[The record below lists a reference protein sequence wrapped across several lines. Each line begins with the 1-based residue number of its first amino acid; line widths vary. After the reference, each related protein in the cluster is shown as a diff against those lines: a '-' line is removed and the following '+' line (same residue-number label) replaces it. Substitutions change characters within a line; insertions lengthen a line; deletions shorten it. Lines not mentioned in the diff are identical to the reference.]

1 MITRLR
7 IERFGALAGRELG
20 FGAVTLF
27 VGPNESGKTTIV
39 DALCEALC
47 KPRSNRTAGKR
58 LALRYGTERQ
68 VTADFDGDPVTIP
81 EDAFY
86 DLYAIRSGDLTIDVK
101 PGASWVEALKAEL
114 FTAGLDPKRLHA
126 ALARRASTDGG
137 SRHNRELRRLQEE
150 RSGLEERRDGLRQ
163 RAAASR
169 AAESAADG
177 LRAERD
183 RLAAGLHG
191 VTGALEERQRR
202 SRRRLQQAERR
213 EAERL
218 LQRFEELDRDP
229 ADAAATAQAAARLQ
243 ELADAAD
250 AAATEVAA
258 ARAGLEQAR
267 GRLRAPDAG
276 RPARPAPP
284 DGPDLPD
291 GPNSPDGRALPD
303 AGRSAISMAG
313 VALGL
318 LAGGALAAVLL
329 VAETPVL
336 LAAAAGVAAAGAAM
350 SAAVLIRQR
359 NAGFAAAQAEID
371 HAAELLRS
379 RREQHEHA
387 ERELRGFLE
396 RHEAESKEQ
405 LLLRLGGA
413 QVEEERRREVEAE
426 LAAAARERGLPGPDA
441 LRDALRGRLRDL
453 PHDPP
458 AAPAQPAAPA
468 AVERD
473 GPDGPAADADAA
485 GEEERLRSRAAELRE
500 RLERL
505 DERIARDRQQAA
517 ALGAGADE
525 MADLDARASAAER
538 RIAAL
543 ELDRRAAGVAAE
555 LFARIA
561 GETTA
566 ALDELSAGIGAAY
579 TALSGSAA
587 GPGGVYAAG
596 TGAPSPAGAPTPA
609 GGPGPSSSVHLQAL
623 EEQPLVVDAY
633 GAARPAD
640 RLSHGTRDA
649 YALAARLALA
659 ERTRREPALLIM
671 DEPFRAIDTTRMRR
685 ALRLVARFRER
696 TGWQVVFLTADERA
710 AQAVRAQF
718 SDALVH
724 RLSIEPAGAPPV
736 T

>member
-1 MITRLR
+1 MITGLR
-7 IERFGALAGRELG
+7 MERFGAFADRELR

-39 DALCEALC
+39 DALCDALC
-47 KPRSNRTAGKR
+47 NPRSNRTAGKR
-58 LALRYGTERQ
+58 LALRYGTERL
-68 VTADFDGDPVTIP
+68 VTADFDGEPMTIP

-101 PGASWVEALKAEL
+101 PGVSWVEALKAEL
-114 FTAGLDPKRLHA
+114 FTAGLDPKRLQA

-137 SRHNRELRRLQEE
+137 SRHNRELRGLQEE
-150 RSGLEERRDGLRQ
+150 RSRLQERRDGLRQ

-169 AAESAADG
+169 AAESSADR

-183 RLAAGLHG
+183 RLAADLHG

-202 SRRRLQQAERR
+202 SRRRLQEAERR

-218 LQRFEELDRDP
+218 LQRFEEIDRQP
-229 ADAAATAQAAARLQ
+229 AEAAASAQAAARLQ

-250 AAATEVAA
+250 AAAAEVAG
-258 ARAGLEQAR
+258 ARDGLEQAR
-267 GRLRAPDAG
+267 GRLHAPAAG
-276 RPARPAPP
+276 RPAI
-284 DGPDLPD
+284 
-291 GPNSPDGRALPD
+291 SV
-303 AGRSAISMAG
+303 AGI
-313 VALGL
+313 ALGL
-318 LAGGALAAVLL
+318 LAGGALAAALMAADV
-329 VAETPVL
+329 PVL
-336 LAAAAGVAAAGAAM
+336 AAAAAGVAAAGAAM

-359 NAGFAAAQAEID
+359 NAGFAAAQEEVD
-371 HAAELLRS
+371 RAAELLRS
-379 RREQHEHA
+379 HRERHEHA
-387 ERELRGFLE
+387 DRDLRGFLE
-396 RHEAESKEQ
+396 RHGAESKEE

-413 QVEEERRREVEAE
+413 RVEEERRRGVEEE
-426 LAAAARERGLPGPDA
+426 LTAAARERGLHGPDA
-441 LRDALRGRLRDL
+441 LRNALRARLQDQ
-453 PHDPP
+453 PDEP
-458 AAPAQPAAPA
+458 AAP
-468 AVERD
+468 E
-473 GPDGPAADADAA
+473 PDEPAADADTAA
-485 GEEERLRSRAAELRE
+485 DEKRLRSSAAELRE

-505 DERIARDRQQAA
+505 DERIAGDRQQAA
-517 ALGAGADE
+517 ALGAGAAE
-525 MADLDARASAAER
+525 MADLDARAAAAER

-566 ALDELSAGIGAAY
+566 ALDELSAGIGASY

-587 GPGGVYAAG
+587 GPSGVYAAG
-596 TGAPSPAGAPTPA
+596 TAHPAAYTPDA
-609 GGPGPSSSVHLQAL
+609 GPGVSSSVNLQAL

-633 GAARPAD
+633 GVARPAD

-685 ALRLVARFRER
+685 ALRLIARFRER
-696 TGWQVVFLTADERA
+696 TGWQIVILTADERA
-710 AQAVRAQF
+710 AQAVCAQF
-718 SDALVH
+718 SEALVH
-724 RLSIEPAGAPPV
+724 RLSIEPPGAPPAE
-736 T
+736 